1 MSELDKKIHLLG
13 KVSFAVGELTAE
25 QLEAVLAFID
35 YLKRRAGQ

>member
-1 MSELDKKIHLLG
+1 MNDLERRIHLLG
-13 KVSFAVGELTAE
+13 KVSFAMGELTAE